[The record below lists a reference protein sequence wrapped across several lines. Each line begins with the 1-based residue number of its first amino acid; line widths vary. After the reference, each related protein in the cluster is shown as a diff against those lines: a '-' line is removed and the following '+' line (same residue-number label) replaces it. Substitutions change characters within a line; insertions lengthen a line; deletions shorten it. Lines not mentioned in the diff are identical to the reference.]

1 CCSGCESPRFEFPWS
16 KPSFMKPTPP
26 PQITLLLAALAAA
39 PTFAQSSQVTSPA
52 EVQERARS
60 IRRAHSRLNS
70 AWSRFAEKNARG
82 AFKPPHWAK
91 FVQPM
96 VLTADVV
103 DAKLAGA
110 ADFAQPT
117 DVRSSDGNLTV
128 TLTVEKALNH
138 IGEDPVLLR
147 NYNGK
152 LTGPTLRCLPGDTL
166 YITVDNKLAPGPFL
180 PGAMNTLHGFDTT
193 NLHTHGLHV
202 SPTGNSDNILLQV
215 EPQSRQQYEIAIPT
229 DHPCG
234 TFWYHAHLHGS
245 TAANV
250 GSGMSGALIIEGG
263 IDDIPEI
270 AAAVERVLVLQQ
282 IPYVNNDSKAA
293 CNADQDTPVIPP
305 DKDLSIGVIEPEY
318 ADCSFGP
325 GTWDELGRYTTI
337 NGIKTPIIRMRPGS
351 VERWRLV
358 DSAVREVIEPEL
370 VRLTGSPA
378 GSPASLQ
385 MHEIAVD
392 GLPLGRLAARDK
404 LELWPGYRSDVLV
417 RAPNVPGVRYLL
429 RDDREV
435 HSPIAEER
443 RHLAIVEV
451 VGDPRPMEL
460 PSDASLAAF
469 RLPSIDPVDVTGREL
484 ASYGIFPKGG
494 SVTFSVDRTPFSE
507 EEARQITLGE
517 VHEWTLTSRNGVGPV
532 SHPFHIH
539 VNPFEIFSMV
549 DEHDEE
555 QLDRDP
561 ITGAVLPVWRDTI
574 ILKEGWKVS
583 ARTRYTD
590 FTGVFVQHC
599 HILDHEDQGMMELI
613 QINPPEETNG
623 DSTAHFMRPQ
633 RPYQAPAF
641 SLPDARGKTHTL
653 ADYRGRPTMV
663 VFFEG
668 LGCVRCNEQLQA
680 ITTEFQSFADLGVQV
695 VAVGLDPVEAIRGP
709 LEARP
714 YPFPVLADPELRA
727 FRDYGCYSAHPLHG
741 LFLLDAQGLIR
752 WQSVSWTPFMDLA
765 LLRSE
770 LALISSPQ
778 SLTVDAVR

>member
-1 CCSGCESPRFEFPWS
+1 MIHFPI
-16 KPSFMKPTPP
+16 
-26 PQITLLLAALAAA
+26 PQACLLLSLAAA
-39 PTFAQSSQVTSPA
+39 PALAQSPVAVGSDTAQQRV
-52 EVQERARS
+52 RR
-60 IRRAHSRLNS
+60 IRQAHDRLDNAWVEFAKENS
-70 AWSRFAEKNARG
+70 RG
-82 AFKPPHWAK
+82 AFEPPHWAR

-96 VLTADVV
+96 VLTS
-103 DAKLAGA
+103 DASDAQLAQAPDFANPPEVRSENGKLA
-110 ADFAQPT
+110 
-117 DVRSSDGNLTV
+117 V
-128 TLTVEKALNH
+128 TLTVKKALNY
-138 IGEDPVLLR
+138 IGDDPVLLR
-147 NYNGK
+147 NYNGR
-152 LTGPTLRCLPGDTL
+152 LTGPTLRCQPGDTL
-166 YITVDNKLAPGPFL
+166 FITVDNRLAPETFL
-180 PGAMNTLHGFDTT
+180 PGSMNTLHGFDTT

-215 EPQSRQQYEIAIPT
+215 EPQSRQDYEIAIPA

-263 IDDIPEI
+263 IDEIPEV
-270 AAAVERVLVLQQ
+270 AAAVERVIVLQQ
-282 IPYVNNDSKAA
+282 IPYVNNASKAT
-293 CNADQDTPVIPP
+293 CNSGHDTPVIPP
-305 DKDLSIGVIEPEY
+305 DKDLSVGVIEPEY

-337 NGIKTPIIRMRPGS
+337 NGLKIPVIRMRPGS

-370 VRLTGSPA
+370 VRMTGSPA
-378 GSPASLQ
+378 DAPARLQ

-392 GLPLGRLAARDK
+392 GLPLGRVAARDR

-417 RAPNVPGVRYLL
+417 AAPDVPGARYLL

-435 HSPIAEER
+435 HARIDEER
-443 RHLAIVEV
+443 RFLAIVEV
-451 VGDPRPMEL
+451 VGDPRPMGL
-460 PSDASLAAF
+460 PSDASLAPF

-494 SVTFSVDRTPFSE
+494 GVAFSVDRTPFSE
-507 EEARQITLGE
+507 DEARQITLGE

-539 VNPFEIFSMV
+539 VNPFEIFSIV
-549 DEHDEE
+549 DEHDVE

-561 ITGAVLPVWRDTI
+561 LTGAVLPVWRDTI
-574 ILKEGWKVS
+574 ILKEGWKIS
-583 ARTRYTD
+583 ARTEYTD

-613 QINPPEETNG
+613 QINPPPG
-623 DSTAHFMRPQ
+623 ADDDSTAQFMRPQ
-633 RPYQAPAF
+633 RPYPAPEF
-641 SLPDARGKTHTL
+641 SLPDSKGHVRSLEH
-653 ADYRGRPTMV
+653 YRGRPTML

-680 ITTEFQSFADLGVQV
+680 ITAEFQSFADLGVHV
-695 VAVGLDPVEAIRGP
+695 VAVGLDPVDVIRGP

-714 YPFPVLADPELRA
+714 YPFPVLADPELDV
-727 FRDYGCYSAHPLHG
+727 FREYGCYSAHPLHG

-752 WQSVSWTPFMDLA
+752 WQSVSWTPFMNLD

-770 LALISSPQ
+770 LALISGPPVPVSG
-778 SLTVDAVR
+778 AAR